1 MRLAG
6 RTAVVTGA
14 ASGIGRAMAERFAAV
29 GMRVVLAD
37 IEEPRLREVEREL
50 TGAGAVVAA
59 VPCDVSSR
67 AAVEQLAA
75 AAESQFGSVHL
86 LCNNAGV
93 SGGGSPIWSTTDN
106 DWTWVM
112 GVNVMGVVHG
122 LQVFVPRM
130 LASGEEC
137 HIVNTSSVSGL
148 STGPHSIYGV
158 AKHAVTRLS
167 EITWYDLRATGA
179 PIGISVL
186 CPCIVAT
193 HIVTAERN
201 RPEQLRDE
209 LDSALAE
216 RRRTA
221 MLAGERRFLS
231 EGMRPSAVADAVV
244 DGVQAGRF
252 WILVPPD
259 LVKAEVD
266 RRMKSILDEADPPP
280 AWDNVWRRSPASAAA
295 E

>member
-1 MRLAG
+1 MQLSG
-6 RTAVVTGA
+6 RTALVTGA

-37 IEEPRLREVEREL
+37 VEEPRLREVERDL
-50 TGAGAVVAA
+50 SDAGAVVAA
-59 VPCDVSSR
+59 FPCDVSSR
-67 AAVEQLAA
+67 AAVEQLAT
-75 AAESQFGSVHL
+75 AAESEFGNVHL
-86 LCNNAGV
+86 LCSNAGV

-137 HIVNTSSVSGL
+137 HVVNTSSVSGL

-167 EITWYDLRATGA
+167 EIAWYDLRATGA

-186 CPCIVAT
+186 CPGIVAT

-201 RPEQLRDE
+201 RPAHLRDE
-209 LDSALAE
+209 LDSAVAQ
-216 RRRTA
+216 RRRAA
-221 MLAGERRFLS
+221 MLAGEQRFLGA
-231 EGMRPSAVADAVV
+231 GMPPAEVADAVV
-244 DGVQAGRF
+244 AGVQAGRF
-252 WILVPPD
+252 WIFVPPD
-259 LVKAEVD
+259 LVKAEAD
-266 RRMKSILDEADPPP
+266 RRMRAILDETDPPP
-280 AWDNVWRRSPASAAA
+280 PWDNLWRRQPAAR